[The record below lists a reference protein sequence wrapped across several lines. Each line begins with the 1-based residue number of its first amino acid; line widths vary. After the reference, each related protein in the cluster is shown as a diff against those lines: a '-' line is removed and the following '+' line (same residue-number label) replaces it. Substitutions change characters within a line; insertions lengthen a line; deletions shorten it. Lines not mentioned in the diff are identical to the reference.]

1 MQDIVYVAIV
11 KECGG
16 FAVSPLT
23 SILYITSFFIPV
35 IEMVKRLQTG
45 SDRAFMRVSMT
56 GPCTVGDGP
65 EVLVEKYI
73 MNKGFIFCFFNSCLM
88 Y

>member
-35 IEMVKRLQTG
+35 IEMVNRLQAG
-45 SDRAFMRVSMT
+45 SGRAFSGEGTMHESKHAWSVHSQGWTRGAS
-56 GPCTVGDGP
+56 
-65 EVLVEKYI
+65 
-73 MNKGFIFCFFNSCLM
+73 
-88 Y
+88 